1 MSQLTRTSL
10 PQPALSDLDAALVS
24 RARAE
29 HRGYTYLFPA
39 NWANQPT
46 EPSPTFDAERI
57 IGLVNV
63 AAFGCGLGMLVL
75 ALTEL
80 VNTLVNVF

>member
-1 MSQLTRTSL
+1 MSNLTATSL
-10 PQPALSDLDAALVS
+10 PQPALSDMETVLVS

-46 EPSPTFDAERI
+46 EPSPTLDAERVV
-57 IGLVNV
+57 GLVNV

-75 ALTEL
+75 ALIEL

>member
-1 MSQLTRTSL
+1 MSHLTATSL

-39 NWANQPT
+39 NQPT
-46 EPSPTFDAERI
+46 ATVSTFEAERI
-57 IGLVNV
+57 VGLVNV
-63 AAFGCGLGMLVL
+63 AAFGCGLGMLAL
-75 ALTEL
+75 ALVEF
-80 VNTLVNVF
+80 VNTIASVI